1 MKPAYTYNS
10 RWYWLLR
17 GLPLFLLLIVAL
29 QTAWTWVR
37 ALMTL
42 LNQWRELPVDPLWQL
57 PVTPLMALGGSFLAL
72 FITAQ
77 CALFVSNLLVP
88 ITLSEQGLYF
98 HLLRR
103 PRFIPWEEIDSFF
116 ASRLGISE
124 RVLLFVR
131 TVSGAPWYSRFYGL
145 AVGAGFWPG
154 FLVTS
159 DMDNFGPALGHTLR
173 SVEDERGIEQVRF
186 DEQQAGP
193 FAAII
198 LTPHQ
203 RLAFLWPIDEQ
214 GQPAA
219 TIIQPGVLQQAAR
232 IAAIVALALP
242 MVLLIKQLLAL
253 SMTFSPVILLLL
265 ALLEWP
271 IASYWL
277 VAIGDLLAH
286 PYPWPDMLALYPEL
300 QLPRWLIALACL
312 ALVLTQAPLWLFS
325 LPILAGLLWSGWLLT
340 LLTQRIY
347 NIQDRRSMLGAALP
361 LIYQALLYGMLLY
374 FLGI

>member
-1 MKPAYTYNS
+1 MKPAYSYNS

-17 GLPLFLLLIVAL
+17 GLPLFLLGIVAL
-29 QTAWTWVR
+29 QSAWTCLR

-42 LNQWRELPVDPLWQL
+42 MGEWRRVPVDPLWQL
-57 PVTPLMALGGSFLAL
+57 PVTPFAAMGGALLALAITAQLAL
-72 FITAQ
+72 F
-77 CALFVSNLLVP
+77 LSNLLVP

-103 PRFIPWEEIDSFF
+103 PGFIPWEQIDSFF
-116 ASRLGISE
+116 AARLAISE

-131 TVSGAPWYSRFYGL
+131 TASGAPWYSRFYGL

-173 SVEDERGIEQVRF
+173 NVEDERGIEQVRF

-193 FAAII
+193 LAAIT

-219 TIIQPGVLQQAAR
+219 SIIQPGVLQQAAR
-232 IAAIVALALP
+232 LATIVALALP
-242 MVLLIKQLLAL
+242 LVLLINQLLGL
-253 SMTFSPVILLLL
+253 TIGFTPFILLLL

-271 IASYWL
+271 IGSYWL
-277 VAIGDLLAH
+277 VAIGDMLAH
-286 PYPWPDMLALYPEL
+286 PYPWQDMLALYPEL

-312 ALVLTQAPLWLFS
+312 ALVLTQAPQWLFS

-347 NIQDRRSMLGAALP
+347 NIQDRRRLLGAVLP
-361 LIYQALLYGMLLY
+361 LIYQSFLYGMFLY
-374 FLGI
+374 FLAL